1 MDSVFNQS
9 ILPRQ
14 VIVVDDGSTDDT
26 AEALESE
33 YGDSIDLFSQ
43 PHSGVS
49 RARNRGISES
59 HHDWIAF
66 LDSDDEWCS
75 HKLERQAEFLSQNP
89 QYQICHCDEIWIRRN
104 VRVNPKKY
112 HEKSGGWIFSRCLP
126 LCVISPSAVGINRSV
141 FADVGMFDEL
151 MPVCE
156 DYDLWLRIS
165 AKYPVGYIDEKL
177 VIKHGGHDDQLSQA
191 YPAMDRFR
199 IDALLKLLTSR
210 NLTDEYRKSAIE
222 ALLEK
227 ISIYVEGARKRG
239 RVFEPDAYDNVYQQY
254 QRELLDLT

>member
-9 ILPRQ
+9 VLPRQ

-33 YGDSIDLFSQ
+33 YGGSIDLFSQ

-75 HKLERQAEFLSQNP
+75 NKLERQAEFLSQNP
-89 QYQICHCDEIWIRRN
+89 QYQICHCDEIWIRHN

-126 LCVISPSAVGINRSV
+126 LCVISPSAVAINRSV
-141 FADVGMFDEL
+141 FADIGMFDEL

-165 AKYPVGYIDEKL
+165 AKYPVGFINEKL

-199 IDALLKLLTSR
+199 IDALLKLLASR

-239 RVFEPDAYDNVYQQY
+239 RVFEPDAYDNVYQHY
-254 QRELLDLT
+254 QREMIDLA